1 MVSAPEGLTNAVIAG
16 RLDEVARL
24 LEEQGAN
31 PYRVRAYRLGA
42 GTLRGLPVPAS
53 EIFASEGFA
62 GLERLPAVGPG
73 LAAAIGSLL
82 TRGRLPLLD
91 RLRGEVGNLPPAPAL
106 SAPAPPPVAELLS
119 VDREYRT
126 RAAAGD
132 LVKIAPR
139 KENPDHVAWLPILH
153 THRLNRDYT
162 ALYSNTARAHQL
174 GRTQDWVVLYLDGD
188 RPALQYTVVTPHR
201 GPLAG
206 MRVVRGREAECLE
219 LVARRRRRRRQRAS
233 KAGSGEIK

>member
-1 MVSAPEGLTNAVIAG
+1 MVPAPEGLTNAVIAG

-42 GTLRGLPVPAS
+42 GTLRGLPMPVS
-53 EIFASEGFA
+53 EIFTSEGFA

-82 TRGRLPLLD
+82 THGRLPMLD

-106 SAPAPPPVAELLS
+106 AVPASPPVAELLS

-126 RAAAGD
+126 RAAAGE
-132 LVKIAPR
+132 LVKIAPK

-162 ALYSNTARAHQL
+162 ALYSNTPRAHQL
-174 GRTQDWVVLYLDGD
+174 GRTQDWVVLYVDGD
-188 RPALQYTVVTPHR
+188 RPALQYTVITPHR

-219 LVARRRRRRRQRAS
+219 LVARRRHRRRRAP
-233 KAGSGEIK
+233 KTGSGEIK

>member
-1 MVSAPEGLTNAVIAG
+1 APEGLTNAVIAG

-174 GRTQDWVVLYLDGD
+174 GRTQDWVVLYVDGD